1 MKRHGSF
8 GSLSLIVMCVLWMA
22 FLKTTAGANTPETS
36 IFSASTADHSR
47 FKVMQQNFQTGPEV
61 TRACLT
67 CHTEAAKQVQQ
78 SIHWT
83 WTFEDDEKKLGKRF
97 VLNNF

>member
-1 MKRHGSF
+1 MKRHDSF
-8 GSLSLIVMCVLWMA
+8 GSLSLTLLCVLWMA
-22 FLKTTAGANTPETS
+22 CLKTTTWASTPETGL
-36 IFSASTADHSR
+36 FNASTADHSK
-47 FKVMQQNFQTGPEV
+47 FKALQQDFKTGPEV

-83 WTFEDDEKKLGKRF
+83 WTFEDGDKKLGKRF

>member
-1 MKRHGSF
+1 MKRHSSF
-8 GSLSLIVMCVLWMA
+8 GSLSLIVMCALWMA
-22 FLKTTAGANTPETS
+22 FPKTTVWANTPETNL
-36 IFSASTADHSR
+36 FSASTADHSK
-47 FKVMQQNFQTGPEV
+47 FKAMQQDFQTGPEV